1 MGKHKENQITE
12 MLRKMKKRRWRMPL
26 LLCLAMLV
34 SLAPAGAFQY
44 PASAESGQ
52 VRVLACT
59 AEPPKGEACADFF
72 IHVHNADCF
81 DAHGNL
87 VCPLPEIKPHHH
99 TEDCFSTT
107 KKLICTIPE
116 SEEHQHDD
124 SCYETVTAQIC
135 GKREVELHTHT
146 EDCYERN
153 EDGSFHTD
161 EHGRPKLICG
171 KVQVLEHVHGPECFT
186 DHNPDAPEGTETEG
200 PVFFT
205 TETDDDESPEGEATA
220 DADAEEGR
228 IFFLYPEEEEEES
241 EVGSEAEAGAESEGG
256 LIFLFP
262 EEDEDESAAPVP
274 EEEPINAQTED
285 AEPAGEA
292 SAAAAAADETP
303 ADTEESAVPAG
314 KASGEDGTA
323 EPKEETDQAA
333 DPAAAPSED
342 AAAEKPADLSMP
354 AQKFSGQ
361 TDDVLVLVTAP
372 EGAFPEGTTMQVA
385 MVEID
390 ADTMSSVE
398 EVVEGKVT
406 VVQALDIS
414 FFDAEG
420 NKIEPLKPIQVSMK
434 SALVSESENVSLIH
448 KPDAGEEAGPEA
460 EAPALEVLE
469 AAVVAQDDAS
479 APSDEITFESDAFS
493 VYMLVGTTIEKK
505 VLASDGHNYKITLT
519 YGPEAGIPE
528 DAELAVEEIL
538 PDSEEYQAYLEMA
551 EASVENEMVSFARF
565 FDITILSGGVE
576 VQPAAQ
582 VEVKIELADELDESA
597 KAVHFGDEVEFI
609 DAELAGLP
617 EAAGNDEPTVQAQ
630 NAEAAE
636 NAGSE
641 MAFSAESFSVYGVI
655 MTTLEKTITASDG
668 NTYSISVT
676 YGADAKIPVD
686 AVLSVE
692 EILSESERYNE
703 YVSETETVLG
713 LEAGSLPYARFF
725 DITILG
731 AEEEKLQ
738 PAEGTTVEVK
748 IELADVKDGKSL
760 NIVHFAESQSED
772 KMEPELLE
780 SVTEGAAVS
789 FRTSGFSVYA
799 VAENVD
805 LGALN
810 NKTYGLINT
819 TDGAKP
825 SGVAMMSTAQSNG
838 TKLQGKSTTVRI
850 NTVNRT
856 DYVYVANNSNITM
869 WTFYEASAGKYYIT
883 TQAGGQTKYLNVS
896 SNGISLV
903 NDSSEAGCVFT
914 VSAGTGTNAGKNKFS
929 TTNGVLR
936 LNGSSFERAAANYN
950 KADAWMNFAE
960 LSELNEDD
968 FVTYTAQK
976 VSISEAAGE
985 VQDGDPVILY
995 TRIWNDND
1003 HRYDY
1008 YVVDYDG
1015 KLVKAYESGDTIS
1028 WVGSQVNTMLWDF
1041 KEHYYDGTSTPNGY
1055 YDLSNLYSGKFIAPK
1070 TSNGTETFF
1079 ADSPYGVNLNGR
1091 GNGDYYTTI
1100 LAWDDYY
1107 YASLKVDEEQIALLS
1122 STLSQASDF
1131 YFAKMS
1137 TDTETMEVTTVSTVD
1152 STQFGITLKMQD
1164 FGENDNLT
1172 SGRSAEMSNILGN
1185 TPYNQWTG
1193 SKELLQNYI
1202 AGGSDY
1208 PIATN
1213 SNKSLGALFSN
1224 PLEVNHQFLTTTYYE
1239 TGYFEYDSTQN
1250 FAHLITSASDPW
1262 YGVEAPSGGTYGV
1275 GDFVIYGQLGTSSEG
1290 NKDTLRHGQFLPYN
1304 DIIGGFKT
1312 DEEGNPVLDENGN
1325 RIPIPIKVSTQYSN
1339 THDIHADPL
1348 SSLDPAY
1355 GEKLYEISWNKTHKL
1370 PYVDHFFGM
1379 EMSASFMQSASG
1391 LDAWGHDLIF
1401 EFSGDDDFWLYVDDV
1416 LVLDLGGIHS
1426 ALDGNVNFRTGEIV
1440 ENGKSFTLKE
1450 RFEEAYRA
1458 QHAGEENLEQNLQ
1471 NWLKGIFKVETVAI
1485 DGEERET
1492 ITDVFKDYSSHTMRM
1507 FYLER
1512 GAGASN
1518 LHMRFNISEYKDGG
1532 IQLQKKVSGTE
1543 NSDQLFPFQIWYQDP
1558 GTYEMVRANGTI
1570 AVTDSQTGE
1579 QVPYEAEYSVQ
1590 AGDDT
1595 LVYENVFFLK
1605 AGQTVNIQL
1614 PSEDTAYYIR
1624 ECAMDSPATY
1634 DWVKINDIKTAGSKV
1649 SPQKYN
1655 DSPVTQDTVIPNS
1668 GLLDFNAAQA
1678 TVSERKKVIY
1688 ENHVDQTAMKNL
1700 TIKKRLWQDE
1710 GRTTEIFSGTGEY
1723 ADNTEFSFRV
1733 YIGMAGETYTIYK
1746 NGPYRVKN
1754 PAGEYCYFHN
1764 GAFVSTGKKVFGE
1777 ITDDI
1782 VNYNR
1787 EILQGDTLQQRCTFH
1802 TGRGSI
1808 TKIKAGYTVEI
1819 PGLLNG
1825 TPFIVAE
1832 RDGEIPS
1839 GYNRLGYEA
1848 NGSGSVVSGE
1858 LLTGTTEDREA
1869 GLLMAGTING
1879 DQEVTVHN
1887 QHGYTLIA
1895 KKVWSDA
1902 AFMDNHDEIYFAVYR
1917 EGDLSLI
1924 DGSVRQLGK
1933 TGTSL
1938 SWFFPELEAGKNLN
1952 DYVVYEV
1959 MLKVPEG
1966 SSLVVDSSGKVT
1978 GYTTV
1983 SGDTTAITE
1992 ENLIRIKEGDV
2003 LTAGGQSNEHGY
2015 SASMEYVAGY
2025 SREVLKPGTDGKYPN
2040 VRTDT
2045 VSNSRPGI
2053 KIVKTDINGVP
2064 LEGAGFTFSNQN
2076 SLTKTFSS
2084 DQNGLVVVAYLLP
2097 DKDYLLTE
2105 SDAPYGYRSLI
2116 DSLTIRVD
2124 ENGTVYV
2131 NGLDTDPENGSYTIT
2146 QVQNWTAANMPTV
2159 TIKNQGVALKAVK
2172 IDSDSGRPLSDVKF
2186 ALYKEVFATTGGMPD
2201 PTRPM
2206 PDYTPMEGYEALF
2219 TDDDG
2224 VIPKIVLKNAEN
2236 PDGLPAGHYYLREE
2250 ETPAGYVSLGI
2261 DIRINL
2267 SSSGQVTIQSAKR
2280 PAQAGKDWVIGDVPQ
2295 NVASI
2300 DQISDSLLQIT
2311 LKNTPKDPVRIKKV
2325 EMLSGKSLTGVKF
2338 ELYRSNQVDEDGLP
2352 KKGETPVIEGTTD
2365 ANGILL
2371 LGGLEGLYFLYETET
2386 LPGYSLLPGAI
2397 RIQSS
2402 AETNNVTAFLSG
2414 TRYLECKKITEN
2426 GNTVW
2431 QIKVENSTG
2440 YELPQTG
2447 GEGTLLFSVFGT
2459 ILVLTS
2465 TLFIL
2470 AKRKREAYVPR
2481 L

>member
-1 MGKHKENQITE
+1 M
-12 MLRKMKKRRWRMPL
+12 
-26 LLCLAMLV
+26 
-34 SLAPAGAFQY
+34 
-44 PASAESGQ
+44 
-52 VRVLACT
+52 
-59 AEPPKGEACADFF
+59 
-72 IHVHNADCF
+72 
-81 DAHGNL
+81 
-87 VCPLPEIKPHHH
+87 
-99 TEDCFSTT
+99 
-107 KKLICTIPE
+107 
-116 SEEHQHDD
+116 
-124 SCYETVTAQIC
+124 
-135 GKREVELHTHT
+135 
-146 EDCYERN
+146 
-153 EDGSFHTD
+153 
-161 EHGRPKLICG
+161 
-171 KVQVLEHVHGPECFT
+171 
-186 DHNPDAPEGTETEG
+186 
-200 PVFFT
+200 
-205 TETDDDESPEGEATA
+205 
-220 DADAEEGR
+220 
-228 IFFLYPEEEEEES
+228 
-241 EVGSEAEAGAESEGG
+241 
-256 LIFLFP
+256 
-262 EEDEDESAAPVP
+262 
-274 EEEPINAQTED
+274 
-285 AEPAGEA
+285 
-292 SAAAAAADETP
+292 
-303 ADTEESAVPAG
+303 
-314 KASGEDGTA
+314 
-323 EPKEETDQAA
+323 
-333 DPAAAPSED
+333 
-342 AAAEKPADLSMP
+342 
-354 AQKFSGQ
+354 
-361 TDDVLVLVTAP
+361 
-372 EGAFPEGTTMQVA
+372 
-385 MVEID
+385 
-390 ADTMSSVE
+390 
-398 EVVEGKVT
+398 
-406 VVQALDIS
+406 
-414 FFDAEG
+414 
-420 NKIEPLKPIQVSMK
+420 
-434 SALVSESENVSLIH
+434 
-448 KPDAGEEAGPEA
+448 
-460 EAPALEVLE
+460 
-469 AAVVAQDDAS
+469 
-479 APSDEITFESDAFS
+479 
-493 VYMLVGTTIEKK
+493 
-505 VLASDGHNYKITLT
+505 
-519 YGPEAGIPE
+519 
-528 DAELAVEEIL
+528 EEIL
-538 PDSEEYQAYLEMA
+538 PDSEEYKAYLEMA
-551 EASVENEMVSFARF
+551 ENSVENEMVSFARF
-565 FDITILSGGVE
+565 FDITILSGGQE
-576 VQPAAQ
+576 IQPAAP
-582 VEVKIELADELDESA
+582 VDVKIELADTLEDGA
-597 KAVHFGDEVEFI
+597 KAIHFGEEVEVI
-609 DAELAGLP
+609 DAEVTSLP
-617 EAAGNDEPTVQAQ
+617 EKTTDAGM
-630 NAEAAE
+630 AES
-636 NAGSE
+636 AGSE
-641 MAFSAESFSVYGVI
+641 TAFSAEGFSVYGVI
-655 MTTLEKTITASDG
+655 VTTLEKTITASDG
-668 NTYSISVT
+668 NTYNVSVT

-725 DITILG
+725 DITILS

-772 KMEPELLE
+772 KTEPELLE

-789 FRTSGFSVYA
+789 FRASGFSVYA

-819 TDGAKP
+819 KDGAKP
-825 SGVAMMSTAQSNG
+825 SGVAMMSTAQENG
-838 TKLQGKSTTVRI
+838 TKLQGKTTTVRI

-856 DYVYVANNSNITM
+856 DYVYVANDSNITM
-869 WTFYEASAGKYYIT
+869 WTFYEASEEGKYYIT
-883 TQAGGQTKYLNVS
+883 TQAGGKTKYLNVS
-896 SNGISLV
+896 ESGISLV
-903 NDSSEAGCVFT
+903 DDSSEAGCVFT
-914 VSAGTGTNAGKNKFS
+914 VSAGTGTNAGKYKFS
-929 TTNGVLR
+929 TMNGVLR
-936 LNGSSFERAAANYN
+936 LNGSNFERAGTSY
-950 KADAWMNFAE
+950 KSADAWMNFAE
-960 LSELNEDD
+960 LSDLNEDD

-985 VQDGDPVILY
+985 VNDGDMVILY
-995 TRIWNDND
+995 TRIWNDKD

-1041 KEHYYDGTSTPNGY
+1041 KEHYYAGTDTPNGY
-1055 YDLSNLYSGKFIAPK
+1055 YDLSNLYSGKYIAPK
-1070 TSNGTETFF
+1070 TSNGSETFF
-1079 ADSPYGVNLNGR
+1079 ADSAYGVNLNGR

-1250 FAHLITSASDPW
+1250 FAHLITSTSDPW

-1339 THDIHADPL
+1339 TRDIHADPL

-1440 ENGKSFTLKE
+1440 ENGTPFTLKQ
-1450 RFEEAYRA
+1450 RFEAAYRA
-1458 QHAGEENLEQNLQ
+1458 QHAGEENLEENLQ
-1471 NWLKGIFKVETVAI
+1471 NWLKGIFKVETVVV
-1485 DGEERET
+1485 DGEEQET

-1543 NSDQLFPFQIWYQDP
+1543 NSDQLFPFQIWYRDP
-1558 GTYEMVRANGTI
+1558 DTYVMVRADGTV

-1595 LVYENVFFLK
+1595 LVYKNVFFLK

-1634 DWVKINDIKTAGSKV
+1634 KWVKINDIETDGSKV
-1649 SPQKYN
+1649 SPQKFN
-1655 DSPVTQDTVIPNS
+1655 GNPVTQDTVIPDNTS
-1668 GLLDFNAAQA
+1668 LLDFNAAQA
-1678 TVSERKKVIY
+1678 MVSERKKVIY
-1688 ENHVDQTAMKNL
+1688 ENHVDESAMKNL

-1710 GRTTEIFSGTGEY
+1710 GMTTEIFSGTGEG

-1733 YIGMAGETYTIYK
+1733 YIGMEGETYTIYK

-1764 GAFVSTGKKVFGE
+1764 GAFVSTGKTVFGE

-1782 VNYNR
+1782 VDYDP
-1787 EILQGDTLQQRCTFH
+1787 EILLGDTLQQRCTFH
-1802 TGRGSI
+1802 TGRGSVSR
-1808 TKIKAGYTVEI
+1808 IKAGYIVEI

-1832 RDGEIPS
+1832 RDDEIPS
-1839 GYNRLGYEA
+1839 GYNRLGYQTET
-1848 NGSGSVVSGE
+1848 SGFVPGV
-1858 LLTGTTEDREA
+1858 LLTNTTEDREA

-1879 DQEVTVHN
+1879 DQAVTVHN

-1902 AFMDNHDEIYFAVYR
+1902 AFMENHDEIYFAVYLKDDS
-1917 EGDLSLI
+1917 GALSLI

-1938 SWFFPELEAGKNLN
+1938 SWFFPDLEEGKNLN
-1952 DYVVYEV
+1952 NYVVYEV

-2015 SASMEYVAGY
+2015 SASMKYVAGY
-2025 SREVLKPGTDGKYPN
+2025 SREVLEPRTDGKYPN

-2045 VSNSRPGI
+2045 VTNSRPGI

-2076 SLTKTFSS
+2076 SLTKTFIS
-2084 DQNGLVVVAYLLP
+2084 DENGLVVVAYLLP
-2097 DKDYLLTE
+2097 DTNYLLTE
-2105 SDAPYGYRSLI
+2105 SDAPYGYRALI

-2124 ENGTVYV
+2124 GDGTVLV
-2131 NGLDTDPENGSYTIT
+2131 NDSADNPENGYYTVT
-2146 QVQNWTAANMPTV
+2146 QVQNPTAANMPTI
-2159 TIKNQGVALKAVK
+2159 TIKNQGFTLKAVK
-2172 IDSDSGRPLSDVKF
+2172 IDSASGRPLSGVKF

-2201 PTRPM
+2201 PKRPM
-2206 PDYTPMEGYEALF
+2206 PDYTPMEGYKELI
-2219 TDDDG
+2219 TDSNG

-2236 PDGLPAGHYYLREE
+2236 PDGLPAGHYYLREV

-2267 SSSGQVTIQSAKR
+2267 SSSGQVTIQSAER
-2280 PAQAGKDWVIGDVPQ
+2280 TAAGEDWLIDDVSSDI
-2295 NVASI
+2295 AEIKS
-2300 DQISDSLLQIT
+2300 ISDSLLQIT

-2325 EMLSGKSLTGVKF
+2325 EMLSGNPLTGVKF
-2338 ELYRSNQVDEDGLP
+2338 ELYRSNQVGEDGLP
-2352 KKGETPVIEGTTD
+2352 KQGETPAIEGTTD
-2365 ANGILL
+2365 ANGILT

-2386 LPGYSLLPGAI
+2386 LPGYNLLSGPI
-2397 RIQSS
+2397 QIQSS
-2402 AETNNVTAFLSG
+2402 AESDNVTAFLSG
-2414 TRYLECKKITEN
+2414 TGYLECKKITEN

-2447 GEGTLLFSVFGT
+2447 GRGTALFTALGGIMT
-2459 ILVLTS
+2459 ATAGAILTHR
-2465 TLFIL
+2465 
-2470 AKRKREAYVPR
+2470 KRKGNA
-2481 L
+2481 

>member
-1 MGKHKENQITE
+1 MNNRRENQIT
-12 MLRKMKKRRWRMPL
+12 MKLREMKKQKWQVAL
-26 LLCLAMLV
+26 LVCLSLLV
-34 SLAPAGAFQY
+34 AAGVAGIFHLPATTKTY
-44 PASAESGQ
+44 Q
-52 VRVLACT
+52 VRELTCT
-59 AEPPKGEACADFF
+59 AVPPTGAACADFF
-72 IHVHNADCF
+72 VHIHNDDCY
-81 DAHGNL
+81 DGDGHL
-87 VCPLPEIKPHHH
+87 VCPLPEIKPHRH
-99 TEDCFSTT
+99 TEDCYSSSRVLACSLPESDGHQHTADCYT
-107 KKLICTIPE
+107 SVRGDLICELSTEPVLD
-116 SEEHQHDD
+116 EEGNVLEGGHVHTDECYEWDDELCCGMEEGQGAHHHDD
-124 SCYETVTAQIC
+124 SCYQTETTLTCDKPEII
-135 GKREVELHTHT
+135 LHTHT
-146 EDCYERN
+146 DDCYLKD
-153 EDGSFHTD
+153 EDGDIYVD
-161 EHGRPKLICG
+161 ENGDMWLICG
-171 KVQVLEHVHGPECFT
+171 QVQVVEHVHGPECFT
-186 DHNPDAPEGTETEG
+186 VHELDEEPD
-200 PVFFT
+200 
-205 TETDDDESPEGEATA
+205 ETDP
-220 DADAEEGR
+220 
-228 IFFLYPEEEEEES
+228 
-241 EVGSEAEAGAESEGG
+241 
-256 LIFLFP
+256 
-262 EEDEDESAAPVP
+262 ESAAPGQFFFMD
-274 EEEPINAQTED
+274 EENE
-285 AEPAGEA
+285 
-292 SAAAAAADETP
+292 DET
-303 ADTEESAVPAG
+303 
-314 KASGEDGTA
+314 
-323 EPKEETDQAA
+323 EETDGTKQDEAGET
-333 DPAAAPSED
+333 SETID
-342 AAAEKPADLSMP
+342 EAGQTEEGTGEETEPADGKTGEESPEVPLSVRMP
-354 AQKFSGQ
+354 AQNFEES
-361 TDDVLVLVTAP
+361 TDTVTVRVVAP
-372 EGAFPEGTTMQVA
+372 DGAFPPDTTMRVTQI
-385 MVEID
+385 EIE
-390 ADTMSSVE
+390 SVM
-398 EVVEGKVT
+398 G
-406 VVQALDIS
+406 VVQESVGGEITRVQAVDIS
-414 FFDAEG
+414 FFDADG
-420 NKIEPLKPIQVSMK
+420 NEIEPVVPIHVDMIPVADSGNG
-434 SALVSESENVSLIH
+434 ET
-448 KPDAGEEAGPEA
+448 EEAA
-460 EAPALEVLE
+460 AAPDGSVQTILHMDNNGNTTVVEQKEGDGTENSTVSF
-469 AAVVAQDDAS
+469 AADS
-479 APSDEITFESDAFS
+479 FS
-493 VYMLVGTTIEKK
+493 VYILVYSNTLEKT
-505 VLASDGHNYKITLT
+505 VLASDGETYRITLS
-519 YGPEAGIPE
+519 YDADAGIPA

-538 PDSEEYQAYLEMA
+538 PDSEEYKAYLEMA
-551 EASVENEMVSFARF
+551 ENSVENEMVSFARF
-565 FDITILSGGVE
+565 FDITILSGGQE
-576 VQPAAQ
+576 IQPAAP
-582 VEVKIELADELDESA
+582 VDVKIELADTLEDGA
-597 KAVHFGDEVEFI
+597 KAIHFGEEVEVI
-609 DAELAGLP
+609 DAEVTSLP
-617 EAAGNDEPTVQAQ
+617 EKTTDAGM
-630 NAEAAE
+630 AES
-636 NAGSE
+636 AGSE
-641 MAFSAESFSVYGVI
+641 TAFSAEGFSVYGVI
-655 MTTLEKTITASDG
+655 VTTLEKTITASDG
-668 NTYSISVT
+668 NTYNVSVT

-692 EILSESERYNE
+692 EILSESERYND
-703 YVSETETVLG
+703 YVNETETVLG

-738 PAEGTTVEVK
+738 PAEGTTVEVR
-748 IELADVKDGKSL
+748 IELADVEDGKSL
-760 NIVHFAESQSED
+760 NIVHFAESQGED
-772 KMEPELLE
+772 KTEPELLE

-805 LGALN
+805 LEALN

-838 TKLQGKSTTVRI
+838 TKLPGKTTTVRI
-850 NTVNRT
+850 NTVNRR
-856 DYVYVANNSNITM
+856 DYVYVANDSNITM
-869 WTFYEASAGKYYIT
+869 WTFYEASEEGKYYIT

-896 SNGISLV
+896 SNGISLID
-903 NDSSEAGCVFT
+903 DSSEAGCVFT
-914 VSAGTGTNAGKNKFS
+914 VSAGTGTNAGKYKFS

-936 LNGSSFERAAANYN
+936 LNGSNFERAGTSY
-950 KADAWMNFAE
+950 KSADAWMNFAE
-960 LSELNEDD
+960 LSDLNEDD

-985 VQDGDPVILY
+985 VNDGDMVILY
-995 TRIWNDND
+995 TRIWNDKD

-1041 KEHYYDGTSTPNGY
+1041 KEHYYAGTDTPNGY
-1055 YDLSNLYSGKFIAPK
+1055 YDLSNSYSGKYIAPK

-1079 ADSPYGVNLNGR
+1079 ADSAYGVNLNGR

-1107 YASLKVDEEQIALLS
+1107 YASLKVDEEQIELLS

-1137 TDTETMEVTTVSTVD
+1137 TDTATMEVTTVSTVNNNEH
-1152 STQFGITLKMQD
+1152 GITLKMQD
-1164 FGENDNLT
+1164 FGENDNL
-1172 SGRSAEMSNILGN
+1172 SDGRSEEMDNILGK
-1185 TPYNQWTG
+1185 TSYVQWEGT
-1193 SKELLQNYI
+1193 KNLVQNYI
-1202 AGGSDY
+1202 AEGSAY
-1208 PIATN
+1208 PRATY
-1213 SNKSLGALFSN
+1213 SNKKSLGELFSN
-1224 PLEVNHQFLTTTYYE
+1224 PMLVNNQFLTTTYYE
-1239 TGYFEYDSTQN
+1239 TGYFEYDSTKN
-1250 FAHLITSASDPW
+1250 FAHLITSTSDPW
-1262 YGVEAPSGGTYGV
+1262 YDLVAPNGTKYDI

-1304 DIIGGFKT
+1304 DIIEGFET
-1312 DEEGNPVLDENGN
+1312 DEEGNLILDENGN
-1325 RIPIPIKVSTQYSN
+1325 PIPMPIKISKQYHN
-1339 THDIHADPL
+1339 THDIHATPL

-1355 GEKLYEISWNKTHKL
+1355 GEDLYEIQFNKSTHSL
-1370 PYVDHFFGM
+1370 PDVDHFFGM

-1440 ENGKSFTLKE
+1440 ENGRPFTLKE
-1450 RFEEAYRA
+1450 RFEAAYRA
-1458 QHAGEENLEQNLQ
+1458 QHAGEANLEQNLQ
-1471 NWLKGIFKVETVAI
+1471 NWLKGIFKVETVI
-1485 DGEERET
+1485 ENGEETEK
-1492 ITDVFKDYSSHTMRM
+1492 ITSVFKDYSSHTMRM

-1518 LHMRFNISEYKDGG
+1518 IHMRFNISEYKDGG

-1543 NSDQLFPFQIWYQDP
+1543 NSDQLFPFQIWYED
-1558 GTYEMVRANGTI
+1558 EHANVMVRADQSK

-1590 AGDDT
+1590 AEDNT
-1595 LVYENVFFLK
+1595 LVYKDVFFLK

-1614 PSEDTAYYIR
+1614 PSEDTPYYIR

-1634 DWVKINDIKTAGSKV
+1634 KWVKINDIETDGSKV
-1649 SPQKYN
+1649 SPQKINVDY
-1655 DSPVTQDTVIPNS
+1655 VTGDTVIPDNT

-1688 ENHVDQTAMKNL
+1688 ENHVDETAMKNL

-1710 GRTTEIFSGTGEY
+1710 DMTKPID

-1733 YIGMAGETYTIYK
+1733 YIGMEGGTYTIYK

-1764 GAFVSTGKKVFGE
+1764 GAFVSTGKTVFGE

-1782 VNYNR
+1782 VHNDPQ
-1787 EILQGDTLQQRCTFH
+1787 ILLGDTLQQRCTFH
-1802 TGRGSI
+1802 TGRGSVSR
-1808 TKIKAGYTVEI
+1808 IKAGYIVEI

-1832 RDGEIPS
+1832 RDDEIPS

-1848 NGSGSVVSGE
+1848 NGSGFVVPGE

-1879 DQEVTVHN
+1879 DQAVTVHN

-1902 AFMDNHDEIYFAVYR
+1902 AFMENHDEIYFAVYLKDDS
-1917 EGDLSLI
+1917 GALSLI

-1938 SWFFPELEAGKNLN
+1938 SWFFPDLEEGKNLN
-1952 DYVVYEV
+1952 YYVVYEV

-1992 ENLIRIKEGDV
+1992 ENLIRIKEGNV
-2003 LTAGGQSNEHGY
+2003 LTAGGRSNEHGY
-2015 SASMEYVAGY
+2015 SASMEYVANY
-2025 SREVLKPGTDGKYPN
+2025 SREVLEPGTDGKYPN

-2124 ENGTVYV
+2124 GDGTVYV
-2131 NGLDTDPENGSYTIT
+2131 NGLATDPENGSYTIT

-2159 TIKNQGVALKAVK
+2159 TIRNQGFALKAVK
-2172 IDSDSGRPLSDVKF
+2172 IDSASGRPLSGVKF
-2186 ALYKEVFATTGGMPD
+2186 ALYKEVFASTNGIPD
-2201 PTRPM
+2201 QTRPM
-2206 PDYTPMEGYEALF
+2206 PDYTPMEGYEALI
-2219 TDDDG
+2219 TDEAG
-2224 VIPKIVLKNAEN
+2224 VIPRIVLKNAEN
-2236 PDGLPAGHYYLREE
+2236 PDGLPAGHYYLREV
-2250 ETPAGYVSLGI
+2250 ETPAGYVSLGM

-2267 SSSGQVTIQSAKR
+2267 SSSGQVTIQSAER
-2280 PAQAGKDWVIGDVPQ
+2280 TAAGEDWLIDDVSSDI
-2295 NVASI
+2295 AEIKS
-2300 DQISDSLLQIT
+2300 ISDSLLQIT

-2325 EMLSGKSLTGVKF
+2325 EMLSGKTLTGVKF
-2338 ELYRSNQVDEDGLP
+2338 ELYRSNQVDEEDGLP
-2352 KKGETPVIEGTTD
+2352 KPGETPVIEGTTD
-2365 ANGILL
+2365 ANGILT
-2371 LGGLEGLYFLYETET
+2371 LGGLEGMYFLFETET
-2386 LPGYSLLPGAI
+2386 LPGYNLLSGAI
-2397 RIQSS
+2397 QINVS
-2402 AETNNVTAFLSG
+2402 ADSNNVTAYQIGHGPL
-2414 TRYLECKKITEN
+2414 TPKKVKDNAGKDVWEIT
-2426 GNTVW
+2426 
-2431 QIKVENSTG
+2431 VENSTG

-2459 ILVLTS
+2459 ILILTS

-2481 L
+2481 H